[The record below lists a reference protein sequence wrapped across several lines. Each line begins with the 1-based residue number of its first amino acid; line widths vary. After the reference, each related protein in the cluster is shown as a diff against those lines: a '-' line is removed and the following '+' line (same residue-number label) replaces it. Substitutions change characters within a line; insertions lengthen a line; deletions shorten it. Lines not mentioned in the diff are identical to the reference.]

1 MINTAEN
8 VVGNAWDSRNL
19 LRNTDSY
26 MLEQSAETFA
36 EVRMK

>member
-8 VVGNAWDSRNL
+8 VLGDVWESRRL

-26 MLEQSAETFA
+26 MLEQSADTFA
-36 EVRMK
+36 EEKIK

>member
-8 VVGNAWDSRNL
+8 VVRNAWDSRNL

-26 MLEQSAETFA
+26 MLEQSPETFA
-36 EVRMK
+36 EERIK